1 MVLLIY
7 GVGLPPLC
15 QKPHINLL
23 GRVTDQVFSESEEWD
38 IDTVS
43 ETIASEY
50 ERATNLSINKE
61 KQNLPIEE
69 KRTIDVKEIREW
81 LNFIITII
89 SVVLGVTNSS
99 ATTINNYNYTQQVN
113 NYYIVGMGYDAKELN
128 TTKYR
133 IVNRESIV
141 RLKHDCHSIVIE
153 KLEEGKVVRIIDKY
167 KKWRQIIWEKE
178 DGEECMGWIQNYRLT
193 EFKGPRNK
201 LCIFD
206 EIESISEGSIMCGR
220 YYIDSDMADEIEKVV
235 HDIDQRIRQEH
246 FAGDIFPT
254 NVAPIIEKSKYGLKL
269 DVCKWR
275 YPLSQG
281 KNLVINARTESAVDK
296 TSFRNGILYH
306 RILIPASGFYE
317 WNRLKEKNTF
327 SRYDAPVLY
336 MAGFCDWFENERR
349 FVIMTTAA
357 NESMI
362 KVHDRMPLILEKGQL
377 KDWFDDR
384 KMEQILHQVPVQLK
398 REAEYEQQSL
408 FL

>member
-1 MVLLIY
+1 
-7 GVGLPPLC
+7 
-15 QKPHINLL
+15 
-23 GRVTDQVFSESEEWD
+23 
-38 IDTVS
+38 
-43 ETIASEY
+43 
-50 ERATNLSINKE
+50 
-61 KQNLPIEE
+61 
-69 KRTIDVKEIREW
+69 
-81 LNFIITII
+81 
-89 SVVLGVTNSS
+89 
-99 ATTINNYNYTQQVN
+99 
-113 NYYIVGMGYDAKELN
+113 
-128 TTKYR
+128 
-133 IVNRESIV
+133 
-141 RLKHDCHSIVIE
+141 
-153 KLEEGKVVRIIDKY
+153 
-167 KKWRQIIWEKE
+167 
-178 DGEECMGWIQNYRLT
+178 
-193 EFKGPRNK
+193 
-201 LCIFD
+201 
-206 EIESISEGSIMCGR
+206 MCGR

-254 NVAPIIEKSKYGLKL
+254 NVAPIIEKSEHGLKL
-269 DVCKWR
+269 DVCKWG

-281 KNLVINARTESAVDK
+281 KNLVI
-296 TSFRNGILYH
+296 
-306 RILIPASGFYE
+306 SGFYE